1 MTDTARTTFDR
12 QVNTYRKSI
21 AQHKFLVP
29 SEDLIAGVLD
39 SIAKTILH
47 GHKDGTN
54 AATLM
59 LVAAITKAATDELVD
74 WSATEKG
81 EQNG

>member
-1 MTDTARTTFDR
+1 MTTARDTFQR

-21 AQHKFLVP
+21 AAHKFLVP
-29 SEDLIAGVLD
+29 PEELIAGILD
-39 SIAKTILH
+39 SITKTIIH

-59 LVAAITKAATDELVD
+59 LVAAIAKAATDELVD

-81 EQNG
+81 EQDD